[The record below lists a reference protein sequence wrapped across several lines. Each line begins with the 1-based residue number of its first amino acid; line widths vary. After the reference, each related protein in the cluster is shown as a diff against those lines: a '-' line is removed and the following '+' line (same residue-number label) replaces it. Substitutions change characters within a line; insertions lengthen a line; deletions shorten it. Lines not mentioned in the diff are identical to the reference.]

1 MFYVFYVDHEAQEVK
16 NVGFVSNERNAIKIA
31 LHHIYMLKLIN
42 LSLCT
47 RNNLRSIWGSFDHFT
62 LSHEGIFE
70 LALQHID
77 TMYLCMEF
85 YNTVKKNE
93 SSYIIMDRVEL
104 ID

>member
-16 NVGFVSNERNAIKIA
+16 KVGFVSNERNAIKIA
-31 LHHIYMLKLIN
+31 LHHIYILKLVD

-47 RNNLRSIWGSFDHFT
+47 RINLGSIWGPFDHFT

-77 TMYLCMEF
+77 SMYLCMEF
-85 YNTVKKNE
+85 YNAVKKNE